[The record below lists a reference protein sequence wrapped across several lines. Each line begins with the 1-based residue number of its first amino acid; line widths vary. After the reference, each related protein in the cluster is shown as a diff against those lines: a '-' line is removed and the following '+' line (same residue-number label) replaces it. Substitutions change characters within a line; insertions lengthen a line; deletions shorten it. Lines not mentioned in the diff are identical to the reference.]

1 MEERGSIQSQEFREM
16 LLKLGVW
23 HETRVCSEI
32 KKKKKG
38 KNFTCQS
45 TEESTGIDVKNSSK
59 LRKRVRHN

>member
-32 KKKKKG
+32 KKKKKE
-38 KNFTCQS
+38 KTSPVNQQ
-45 TEESTGIDVKNSSK
+45 KK
-59 LRKRVRHN
+59 AQALMLRTQVN